1 MQHRTICVSSVTP
14 SEVTILSNYTLGS
27 WLRKRNYIV
36 LKSIIVQLYSKANIC
51 CLLEFPYSPTVLLGS
66 YLNLITDRIM
76 LTLLPLIIVQHT
88 KFFSF
93 SFDDFLIF
101 KYYLEEMTDLCHIC
115 GRYAGGLL
123 DSTSE

>member
-1 MQHRTICVSSVTP
+1 MRPRTICVSSVTP
-14 SEVTILSNYTLGS
+14 SEVTILSKYTLGS

-51 CLLEFPYSPTVLLGS
+51 CLLEFPYSSTVLHGS

-76 LTLLPLIIVQHT
+76 LLTLLIVQHT

-93 SFDDFLIF
+93 SFDDDFLIF
-101 KYYLEEMTDLCHIC
+101 KYYLEEMTDLCHVC
-115 GRYAGGLL
+115 GRYAGGVM